1 MQHFVN
7 QDRSPGLPNNPFLF
21 DLPREQ

>member
-7 QDRSPGLPNNPFLF
+7 QDRSPSLPNNPFLF
-21 DLPREQ
+21 ELPREP